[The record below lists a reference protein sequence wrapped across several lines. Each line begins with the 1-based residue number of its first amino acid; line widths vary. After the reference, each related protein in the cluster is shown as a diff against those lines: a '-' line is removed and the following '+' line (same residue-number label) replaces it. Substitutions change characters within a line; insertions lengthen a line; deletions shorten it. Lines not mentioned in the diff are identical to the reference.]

1 MLNRWLN
8 YLLESKIKN
17 SLIIIATIAMGI
29 GDGHPTQAQI
39 TPDASLEEESSV
51 VTPGVEVKGET
62 ADRIDGGAIR
72 DRNLSS

>member
-39 TPDASLEEESSV
+39 TPDASLE
-51 VTPGVEVKGET
+51 
-62 ADRIDGGAIR
+62 
-72 DRNLSS
+72 